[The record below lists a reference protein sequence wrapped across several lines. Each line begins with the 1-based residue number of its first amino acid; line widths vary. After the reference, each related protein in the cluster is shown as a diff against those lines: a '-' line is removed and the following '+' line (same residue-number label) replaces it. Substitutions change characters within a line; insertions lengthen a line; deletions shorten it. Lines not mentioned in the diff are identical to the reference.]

1 MGRKQY
7 VIQFG
12 GLSVGTHLFEM
23 EINDSFFKNFE
34 LSEISDSTINVKIEL
49 VKQNNLISLNFDING
64 EVNIACDRCAKP
76 VPVPL
81 SISESIVVKHGNTEE
96 STDEILV
103 LPHGETEV
111 DVSHLLYEFVSL
123 AIPARRVPCEEDENV
138 ACDTEALKKLNA
150 LTEQKTKKSSK
161 EINPLWDKLNELK
174 KNKSKNQ

>member
-64 EVNIACDRCAKP
+64 EIGRAHV
-76 VPVPL
+76 
-81 SISESIVVKHGNTEE
+81 
-96 STDEILV
+96 
-103 LPHGETEV
+103 
-111 DVSHLLYEFVSL
+111 
-123 AIPARRVPCEEDENV
+123 
-138 ACDTEALKKLNA
+138 
-150 LTEQKTKKSSK
+150 
-161 EINPLWDKLNELK
+161 
-174 KNKSKNQ
+174 